1 MKIKIALI
9 SLILALLLSA
19 CGNRDMTLP
28 TPTAEALQ
36 GATPADLEI
45 VEWQE

>member
-9 SLILALLLSA
+9 SLILALLVSA

-28 TPTAEALQ
+28 TPTSEALQ
-36 GATPADLEI
+36 GSTPADLEV

>member
-9 SLILALLLSA
+9 SLTLVFLSA
-19 CGNRDMTLP
+19 CGSRDMTLS

-36 GATPADLEI
+36 GATPADLEV
-45 VEWQE
+45 VEWQK

>member
-9 SLILALLLSA
+9 SLILVFLSA
-19 CGNRDMTLP
+19 CGSRDMTLP
-28 TPTAEALQ
+28 TPITEAHQ

-45 VEWQE
+45 VE

>member
-9 SLILALLLSA
+9 SLILVFLSA

-28 TPTAEALQ
+28 TSTTEALQ
-36 GATPADLEI
+36 GSTPADLEV